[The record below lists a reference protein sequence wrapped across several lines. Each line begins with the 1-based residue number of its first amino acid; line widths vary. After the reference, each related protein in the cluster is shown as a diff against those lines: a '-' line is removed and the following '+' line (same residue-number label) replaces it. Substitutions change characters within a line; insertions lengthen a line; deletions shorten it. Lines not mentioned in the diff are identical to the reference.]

1 MAQEGDTMESLRR
14 TPLYELHVAAKARL
28 VPFAGWE
35 MPVQYSGV
43 LPEVRA
49 VREHVGLFDVSHM
62 GRVRVRGAGALDYL
76 QHLVV
81 SDVSQLPAEG
91 GKGQYSLLCLESGGI
106 IDDIIVYR
114 LAADEFIVVVNA
126 SNRDKDLA
134 WMRGHAAKFDVILED
149 ESDRTA
155 LIAVQG
161 PKALALVESL
171 SDRDVTMLP
180 RFGVDETVIG
190 DVQTMAARTGYTGED
205 GVELFCLAIDAPTLW
220 ETLVEAGG
228 VPCGLG
234 ARDTLRVEA
243 ALPLYGHEMN
253 EKVTPYEARLGWVV
267 KTDKPGD
274 FLGKAVLAELKAAPK
289 RKVLVGIEMEG
300 RGIPRENYPI
310 LAGNGD
316 AAMIGTVTSGT
327 FSPMKNKGVAL
338 ARVDAAHAEKG
349 TMLDVLIRETRH
361 PARVVPLPFYK
372 NV

>member
-1 MAQEGDTMESLRR
+1 MESLRR
-14 TPLYELHVAAKARL
+14 TPLYETHVNAKARI

-35 MPVQYSGV
+35 MPVQYAGV
-43 LPEVRA
+43 LPEVKA

-62 GRVRVRGAGALDYL
+62 GRVRVRGAQALDYL
-76 QHLVV
+76 QYLVV
-81 SDVSQLPAEG
+81 SDVSRLSEEG
-91 GKGQYSLLCLESGGI
+91 GQGQYSLLCLEAGGV
-106 IDDIIVYR
+106 IDDIIIYR
-114 LAADEFIVVVNA
+114 LRADEFIVVVNA

-134 WMRGHAAKFDVILED
+134 WLRRHAANFDVIVED

-161 PKALALVESL
+161 PKAIPLVESL

-180 RFGVDETVIG
+180 RFGLDETVIG

-205 GVELFCLAIDAPTLW
+205 GVELFCLAIDAPALW
-220 ETLVEAGG
+220 EILVEAGA

-234 ARDTLRVEA
+234 ARDTLRLEA

-253 EKVTPYEARLGWVV
+253 EHVTPYEARLGWVV
-267 KTDKPGD
+267 KTDKSSD
-274 FLGKAVLAELKAAPK
+274 FLGKTVLTELKAAPK

-300 RGIPRENYPI
+300 RGIPREGYSI
-310 LAGNGD
+310 LASNNGD
-316 AAMIGTVTSGT
+316 VVGCVTSGT
-327 FSPMKNKGVAL
+327 FSPMKNKGVAM
-338 ARVDAAHAEKG
+338 ARVDAAHADKG
-349 TMLDVLIRETRH
+349 TSLDVLIRETRH